1 MNVLITGGT
10 GFIGAYLTRRRLAQ
24 GDRVVIFD
32 VAPNVKRI
40 ADILSE
46 VKVVQGSLAN
56 ASEVYNAVRDNG
68 IETILHLGAML
79 SSPCEAS
86 PWAALQVNV
95 LGTVNVLEA
104 ARLFGQPQVIYT
116 STISTFGLHT
126 GTIVTDTTVQH
137 PTTMYGC
144 GKAFVENL
152 GRYYRSRFG
161 LDFRCVRLSSVMGP
175 GASSRQIS
183 QYNGIVQLPLSGRPF
198 TCSVTPEVK
207 VPNMYFKDAALAVDR
222 LSAAPAEAIEMVI
235 YNVAG
240 ITPTPSIGDIERAVK
255 KVKPDARISY
265 EPDPKIVALSTAF
278 KVDLFDDAFARNEWG
293 WKPEFSSVDDVV
305 VDFNSELENHPDW
318 YV

>member
-144 GKAFVENL
+144 GKVFV
-152 GRYYRSRFG
+152 
-161 LDFRCVRLSSVMGP
+161 
-175 GASSRQIS
+175 
-183 QYNGIVQLPLSGRPF
+183 
-198 TCSVTPEVK
+198 
-207 VPNMYFKDAALAVDR
+207 
-222 LSAAPAEAIEMVI
+222 
-235 YNVAG
+235 
-240 ITPTPSIGDIERAVK
+240 
-255 KVKPDARISY
+255 
-265 EPDPKIVALSTAF
+265 
-278 KVDLFDDAFARNEWG
+278 
-293 WKPEFSSVDDVV
+293 
-305 VDFNSELENHPDW
+305 
-318 YV
+318 